1 MKDII
6 TCIVFPYGLIAATD
20 LFLLIALIVSL
31 FLNKRKKSFSVHKWI
46 VGIIACS
53 VVFISSLGY
62 CGYLAQDLA
71 LKDHVVIEEIRYSDN
86 YTPRRSPRRRRTMRP
101 PMTNFTFT
109 TKTDS
114 VTLRAANTVLPQM
127 KIGSMYKIRYAKRT
141 KVLLQATEI
150 PEEEID
156 INEYINNNR
165 LK

>member
-6 TCIVFPYGLIAATD
+6 TCIVFPYGLIAATN
-20 LFLLIALIVSL
+20 LFLFIALIVSL

-62 CGYLAQDLA
+62 CGYLAQDLT

-86 YTPRRSPRRRRTMRP
+86 YTPRRRRTMRP
-101 PMTNFTFT
+101 PMINFTFT

-156 INEYINNNR
+156 IDEYINKNR